1 MKNLKILYK
10 LLINWKGQF
19 FASSI
24 LLVFGM
30 FFRTLEPLVF
40 QVLIDTFIPFLKSNG
55 TQGTFETGFFSN
67 AIQFFLPSIEDRHS
81 AGVYLISLGILYFG
95 ISAIKGAIVFS
106 AKTVNAAATEH
117 SIKALRDKI
126 FEHIQ
131 KLPLQFFSDSKTGEL
146 TQRAT
151 GDIDT
156 VRNFVSTQLV
166 EVIRLSA
173 VFIFSFLMIY
183 TENKFFALVSIS
195 LVPITAIASFL
206 FFQKEQKIWRLHEDE
221 SDKLNNATQ
230 ENLSGI
236 RVVQAFANEEH
247 EIEKF
252 EKQNHAKLT
261 IALRHARLHTIYWP
275 ISDMIVNAQIFLS
288 VLVGAWLTIN
298 GSISIGQLMAFYTYV
313 MMVAF
318 PLRQVSRLLSQMGMA
333 LVAVERINEVF
344 HAAEEDLSGIELKEK
359 LKGKI
364 EFKNVSFKYKDT
376 EKLVINKLSFIINPG
391 ETIAILGPTG
401 SGKSTL
407 MKLLLRFYEPTEGEI
422 FIDDIPL
429 SNISKTSVRGKI
441 GIVLQKAFLFSDT
454 IGNNISYTQRTKIN
468 ILETANISGLT
479 NIEST
484 FVNGMDTV
492 VGEKGASLS
501 GGQKQRV
508 ALARTLLSDPDILI
522 LDDVTSA
529 VDTVTEKEI
538 LGNLKKIASE
548 RTTLNI
554 THRLSSLSFADKII
568 ILEEGKLTGFGVSD
582 SLIQSNNYFNKV
594 MKIQS
599 NLEVEI

>member
-55 TQGTFETGFFSN
+55 TQGSFDTGFFSN
-67 AIQFFLPSIEDRHS
+67 AIQFFLPSIEDKHS
-81 AGVYLISLGILYFG
+81 AGVYLISLGLLYFG

-106 AKTVNAAATEH
+106 AKTINAAATEH

-131 KLPLQFFSDSKTGEL
+131 KLPMQFFSDSKTGEL

-333 LVAVERINEVF
+333 LVAVERIDEVF

-376 EKLVINKLSFIINPG
+376 DKLVINKLSFIINPG

-401 SGKSTL
+401 AGKSTL
-407 MKLLLRFYEPTEGEI
+407 MKLLLRFYEPTEGDI

-429 SNISKTSVRGKI
+429 SNISKTSIRGKI

-492 VGEKGASLS
+492 VGEKGVALS

-599 NLEVEI
+599 NLEADI

>member
-206 FFQKEQKIWRLHEDE
+206 FFQKEQKIWRLHEDK

-333 LVAVERINEVF
+333 LVAVERIDEVF

-407 MKLLLRFYEPTEGEI
+407 MKLLLRFYEPTEGDI

>member
-206 FFQKEQKIWRLHEDE
+206 FFQKEQKIWRLHEDK

>member
-55 TQGTFETGFFSN
+55 TQGSFDTGFFSN
-67 AIQFFLPSIEDRHS
+67 AIQFFLPSIEDKHS
-81 AGVYLISLGILYFG
+81 AGVYLISLGLLYFG

-106 AKTVNAAATEH
+106 AKTINAAATEH

-131 KLPLQFFSDSKTGEL
+131 KLPVQFFSDSKTGEL

-333 LVAVERINEVF
+333 LVAVERIDEVF

-376 EKLVINKLSFIINPG
+376 DKLVINKLSFIINPG

-401 SGKSTL
+401 AGKSTL
-407 MKLLLRFYEPTEGEI
+407 MKLLLRFYEPTEGDI

-429 SNISKTSVRGKI
+429 SNISKTSIRGKI

-492 VGEKGASLS
+492 VGEKGVALS

-599 NLEVEI
+599 NLEADI

>member
-206 FFQKEQKIWRLHEDE
+206 FFQKEQKIWRLHEDK

-333 LVAVERINEVF
+333 LVAVERIDEVF

-376 EKLVINKLSFIINPG
+376 EKMV
-391 ETIAILGPTG
+391 
-401 SGKSTL
+401 
-407 MKLLLRFYEPTEGEI
+407 
-422 FIDDIPL
+422 
-429 SNISKTSVRGKI
+429 
-441 GIVLQKAFLFSDT
+441 
-454 IGNNISYTQRTKIN
+454 
-468 ILETANISGLT
+468 
-479 NIEST
+479 
-484 FVNGMDTV
+484 
-492 VGEKGASLS
+492 
-501 GGQKQRV
+501 
-508 ALARTLLSDPDILI
+508 
-522 LDDVTSA
+522 
-529 VDTVTEKEI
+529 
-538 LGNLKKIASE
+538 
-548 RTTLNI
+548 
-554 THRLSSLSFADKII
+554 
-568 ILEEGKLTGFGVSD
+568 
-582 SLIQSNNYFNKV
+582 
-594 MKIQS
+594 
-599 NLEVEI
+599 

>member
-67 AIQFFLPSIEDRHS
+67 AIQFFLPSIEDKHS
-81 AGVYLISLGILYFG
+81 AGVYLISLGALYFG